1 MADAAILAGARL
13 GRLWLVLDLT
23 KRAHGDARRI
33 DGTAGHI
40 RRQLERDLR
49 RLATRHQA
57 ERQRQEPRQV
67 TTLTMA
73 SRTNCFHCSLS
84 VAEPKG
90 VSEPAYLPK
99 NRRSALLGRR
109 DRRDAGDR
117 GLDLEVR
124 LRQMAFGEEEVE
136 WIGLALNDAE
146 RGGALVQIDRGV
158 LRAVYPT
165 QIERELVVDVDEQIV
180 VIREREGLAPF
191 VLELGVELEGEVVV
205 VRVPSSPQPLPS
217 MGKNALLS

>member
-1 MADAAILAGARL
+1 
-13 GRLWLVLDLT
+13 
-23 KRAHGDARRI
+23 
-33 DGTAGHI
+33 
-40 RRQLERDLR
+40 
-49 RLATRHQA
+49 
-57 ERQRQEPRQV
+57 
-67 TTLTMA
+67 
-73 SRTNCFHCSLS
+73 
-84 VAEPKG
+84 
-90 VSEPAYLPK
+90 
-99 NRRSALLGRR
+99 
-109 DRRDAGDR
+109 
-117 GLDLEVR
+117 
-124 LRQMAFGEEEVE
+124 MAFGEEEVE